1 MKIQYASDLHLEFED
16 NTTYLKKYPLAVAG
30 DILVLAGDIV
40 YLGNE
45 LYINHPFW
53 DWASSNYQQVL
64 VISGNHEFYGYYDLS
79 SMSRGQVVKIR
90 ENIHYYYNK
99 IVSIGEV
106 DFILSTLWSH
116 IDEKD
121 APYTERRVA
130 DFHRIIY
137 GDRVLTHKEFNLEHD
152 RCFEFIKDAVS
163 KSTAKYKVVVT
174 HHVPSFQL
182 SSPEFEGSSSNGAF
196 NVELEDYIKK
206 SGINYWIYGH
216 SHRNIDK
223 TIGSTQCLSNQLGY
237 VFAGEHQTFNHSAV
251 ITL

>member
-1 MKIQYASDLHLEFED
+1 MFDAKLRRKPSPSKSSRQKPPNLLRQEIPFAPKQQQPPKSCRK
-16 NTTYLKKYPLAVAG
+16 YLA
-30 DILVLAGDIV
+30 
-40 YLGNE
+40 E
-45 LYINHPFW
+45 
-53 DWASSNYQQVL
+53 
-64 VISGNHEFYGYYDLS
+64 
-79 SMSRGQVVKIR
+79 
-90 ENIHYYYNK
+90 
-99 IVSIGEV
+99 
-106 DFILSTLWSH
+106 
-116 IDEKD
+116 
-121 APYTERRVA
+121 
-130 DFHRIIY
+130 
-137 GDRVLTHKEFNLEHD
+137 
-152 RCFEFIKDAVS
+152 S

-196 NVELEDYIKK
+196 NVELEDYIKE